1 MSLSIALANGL
12 PKDEIRALLLSEMQ
26 RRMEA
31 RKTRWTALEGPQK
44 KFVNSEHPH
53 ILFGGARGGSKSV
66 GMLLAFRKHAEKYGR
81 EAQGLLF
88 RRSFPETGE
97 LIKLGQY
104 VFVQEGW
111 EWKVG
116 ERKWVSPS
124 GAVLQLK
131 HLDEDSDAMKL
142 QGFSV
147 TFLGFDELGNWP
159 TPEPIDL
166 LQATMRSAA
175 GVPVIFRA
183 SANPGGPG
191 HNWVKERYIDTESK
205 DKIFISSKIQ
215 DNKPLMDNDPGY
227 IDRIKMSGPE
237 WLVKAWL
244 DGDWNIAPGAFF
256 EGVWDPAIHVVK
268 PFSIPLE
275 WKRWKAY
282 DHGYKSPAGCVWFT
296 QDYDG
301 IIYIYKER
309 YWSSKPNRGD
319 ESPIEEIAREI
330 LSAESAEKKNG
341 VRFKSNI
348 ADSAIFMRDGR
359 SKSVADVFAD
369 YGIVWEPSS
378 KGPGSRVQGLQEIV
392 DRLANEN
399 LKVFDT
405 CKHWLR
411 TVPSLP
417 ADPKRIE
424 DIDTSAEDHLFDAT
438 RYGLMIRRARTVK
451 PKKKDTTPAKFTIAW
466 LDQLDKLYKEDEEWQ
481 I

>member
-1 MSLSIALANGL
+1 MSLAMALSNGL
-12 PKDEIRALLLSEMQ
+12 PKEDIRALLLSEMQ
-26 RRMEA
+26 RRVET
-31 RKTRWTALEGPQK
+31 RKTRWTALDGPQK

-66 GMLLAFRKHAEKYGR
+66 GMLLAFRKHAEKYGK

-97 LIKLGQY
+97 LVKLGQY

-124 GAVLQLK
+124 GSVLQLK
-131 HLDEDSDAMKL
+131 HLDEDADAMKL

-159 TPEPIDL
+159 SPEPIDL

-175 GVPVIFRA
+175 GVPVLFRA

-191 HNWVKERYIDTESK
+191 HGWVKERYIDVEDK
-205 DKIFISSKIQ
+205 DRIFIPSKIQ

-227 IDRIKMSGPE
+227 IDRIKGSGPE

-244 DGDWNIAPGAFF
+244 EGDWNIAPGAFF
-256 EGVWDPAIHVVK
+256 ENVWDPSVHVVE
-268 PFSIPLE
+268 PFDIPLE
-275 WKRWKAY
+275 WRRWKSY

-301 IIYIYKER
+301 IIYIYREH
-309 YWSSKPNRGD
+309 YWSSKPNKGS
-319 ESPIEEIAREI
+319 ETPIEDIAREI
-330 LSAESAEKKNG
+330 LDIEQKERKQS
-341 VRFKSNI
+341 VRFRNNV
-348 ADSAIFMRDGR
+348 ADSAIFIRDGR
-359 SKSVADVFAD
+359 HKSVADVFAD
-369 YGIVWEPSS
+369 YGVVWEASS
-378 KGPGSRVQGLQEIV
+378 KGPGSRVQGLQEMV
-392 DRLANEN
+392 DRLNGGT
-399 LKVFDT
+399 LKVFNT
-405 CKHWLR
+405 CQHWLR

-417 ADPKRIE
+417 ADPKRVE

-438 RYGLMIRRARTVK
+438 RYGLMMKRARKTKPK
-451 PKKKDTTPAKFTIAW
+451 PKKVGPAKFTMEW
-466 LDQLDKLYKEDEEWQ
+466 FDQLDELYE